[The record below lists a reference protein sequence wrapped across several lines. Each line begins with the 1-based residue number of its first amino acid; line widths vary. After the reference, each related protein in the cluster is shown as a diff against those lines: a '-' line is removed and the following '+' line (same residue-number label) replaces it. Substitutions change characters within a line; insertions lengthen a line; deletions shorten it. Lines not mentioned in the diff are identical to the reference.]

1 MRVNESNVYK
11 CRINDNMKPFCKGM
25 MNRITLNTNSLNE
38 ISLSASRNVCAALT
52 AQQLLEN
59 KIRVW
64 LNLDTYNEVPD
75 FGQLKSTSWLL
86 LFFVLTPSNSCF

>member
-1 MRVNESNVYK
+1 
-11 CRINDNMKPFCKGM
+11 MKPFCKGV